1 MKAET
6 RYFNNIGWSW
16 RRYLAANLSS
26 YRRFY
31 NPPSEPKPDDVDTWI
46 VFQTGAYDPDL
57 FTISVPRIHCVSRE
71 DSRGNNLA
79 DTVTDVLNIVD
90 NRSTGKRTI
99 DFYDKTSESIIGEI
113 RIEDISLGSEVTYD
127 TGITSQLIT
136 VHTRVKTA
144 RRMK

>member
-1 MKAET
+1 MKTET
-6 RYFNNIGWSW
+6 RYFNNILWSW
-16 RRYLAANLSS
+16 RRYLAANLPS

-31 NPPSEPKPDDVDTWI
+31 NPPSEPKPNDVNSWI
-46 VFQTGAYDPDL
+46 VFQTGTYDPDL
-57 FTISVPRIHCVSRE
+57 FAISSPRIHCVARE

-79 DTVTDVLNIVD
+79 DILTDALNILD
-90 NRSTGKRTI
+90 NQSTGKRTI
-99 DFYDKTSESIIGEI
+99 AFYDKTSGDQIGDI
-113 RIEDISLGSEVTYD
+113 RVEDISLGPEVTYD